1 MYFTDK
7 YFTPKYFPKN
17 YFSGIYLYISPP
29 SPAVYLPQDYFP
41 KGYFTNKY
49 FLTGVYVPPPVF
61 ACYEYIS
68 SYSGPSSLPII
79 PFNIPNLS
87 SYDSVQRGRFG
98 DVLTVFFTLSSGL
111 GIPFSIEG
119 TPLYAVYDS
128 ASNLVSPPQAMN
140 GWDSQPATTVRG
152 YPTVDTSRFS
162 GGGVYF
168 VVGNFNLSDSSGL
181 IKLTS
186 VSITMLVLS

>member
-1 MYFTDK
+1 MKVGLHAEYSKPWLPLLGVRSTTRVVSLVQSVNASDSGVPAPILALVD
-7 YFTPKYFPKN
+7 YSNTSN
-17 YFSGIYLYISPP
+17 YFSSLVPNIS
-29 SPAVYLPQDYFP
+29 
-41 KGYFTNKY
+41 
-49 FLTGVYVPPPVF
+49 
-61 ACYEYIS
+61 
-68 SYSGPSSLPII
+68 
-79 PFNIPNLS
+79 FNVPNLS
-87 SYDSVQRGRFG
+87 SYDSVQRARFG

-119 TPLYAVYDS
+119 TPLFAVYDS
-128 ASNLVSPPQAMN
+128 ASNLISPPQAMN

-186 VSITMLVLS
+186 VSITMLILS